1 MDSSDWMWSAFI
13 IAAWVVHH
21 VRMLRAERELSRLRI
36 LAGEFAESDIEVIFR
51 QAVSLE
57 GSRRRDEAEKLYQL
71 VATHSNDADNVRL
84 ASESIRRIN
93 EPAQ

>member
-1 MDSSDWMWSAFI
+1 MDSSDWMWAAFI

-57 GSRRRDEAEKLYQL
+57 GSSRRDEAAKLYQL